1 MKVSK
6 NMETVVSVP
15 DLPDHDNAMKWKRS
29 FAALSPVRKTVVGL
43 LIAAACVGGIVS
55 CNQSAKVEGLREELA
70 AERRKLAD
78 YVPFKTAAL
87 VAYGKDD
94 PASLKQLAD
103 SISTLRTNYTE
114 ARDEA
119 AKLRSEVN
127 RLRAQ
132 TERAVDAEAEEE
144 LVAQL
149 KTFGK

>member
-1 MKVSK
+1 M
-6 NMETVVSVP
+6 
-15 DLPDHDNAMKWKRS
+15 
-29 FAALSPVRKTVVGL
+29 
-43 LIAAACVGGIVS
+43 
-55 CNQSAKVEGLREELA
+55 
-70 AERRKLAD
+70 
-78 YVPFKTAAL
+78 
-87 VAYGKDD
+87 AYGKDD